1 MPDLLEGK
9 IRIFLRKWQ
18 VDGVQF
24 EKYSHCYDAM
34 LKQSPPKAPN
44 PVIFLNKSAENKL
57 DMPALLRA
65 DNLKIDFIFGAKEI
79 INRRV

>member
-1 MPDLLEGK
+1 M
-9 IRIFLRKWQ
+9 
-18 VDGVQF
+18 QF
-24 EKYSHCYDAM
+24 EKYSRCYDAM

-44 PVIFLNKSAENKL
+44 PVIFLNKTAENKL

-65 DNLKIDFIFGAKEI
+65 DNLKIEFIFGAKEI